1 MPPVLDKNVKF
12 QCKRTFVLILLF
24 LYENICSFLK
34 NIRTWGVFYQKRD
47 YLSIY
52 FDKLER

>member
-12 QCKRTFVLILLF
+12 QCKRTFVLILL
-24 LYENICSFLK
+24 LVYENICSFLK
-34 NIRTWGVFYQKRD
+34 NMRTWGVFYQKRD